1 MKKFHGVESI
11 LYRRNI
17 NDSIRKNGNK
27 RALKKTEELNRNKVG
42 RRLKGTN
49 ASNAPKSWQN
59 ESWWY
64 YREGV
69 AARMHVSRFMARP
82 SLYMQTG
89 HAWKVCGRRHVHWTW
104 LIAYKRH
111 CKSRRYNVCFCHR
124 GARAATAHRDTWRSL
139 KRCLGWWTS
148 FLSFSPLSFSPFNV
162 KLSWLHSFQLNS
174 NRIICLNF
182 FLWWFS
188 IWLTN
193 IGALFLFFFFF
204 FFFCFFFFSS
214 SAGVAKSCHV
224 RKRTIL
230 VLDEWLTSRIWRRF
244 GWNYRQKITGPTS
257 GASGNDRG
265 RNPIL
270 IKRTVIK
277 DDWQVESIN

>member
-1 MKKFHGVESI
+1 MKKTYTVWKLTTPFWIESLLI
-11 LYRRNI
+11 FPWRNI
-17 NDSIRKNGNK
+17 NDLMLEEWLEEASSELY
-27 RALKKTEELNRNKVG
+27 LKIKTRNRWLNRNKFG
-42 RRLKGTN
+42 RLKGTN
-49 ASNAPKSWQN
+49 ASNASKSWQN

-148 FLSFSPLSFSPFNV
+148 FLSLFLPLS
-162 KLSWLHSFQLNS
+162 LHS
-174 NRIICLNF
+174 
-182 FLWWFS
+182 
-188 IWLTN
+188 T
-193 IGALFLFFFFF
+193 
-204 FFFCFFFFSS
+204 
-214 SAGVAKSCHV
+214 
-224 RKRTIL
+224 
-230 VLDEWLTSRIWRRF
+230 
-244 GWNYRQKITGPTS
+244 WN
-257 GASGNDRG
+257 
-265 RNPIL
+265 
-270 IKRTVIK
+270 
-277 DDWQVESIN
+277 